1 MSLTEIQRTLS
12 RMEQRISNL
21 IRIGRVAE
29 VQDSPP
35 RVKVEYDK
43 DAGGKPVLT
52 AWLRYFE
59 ERQGFVQT
67 WNPPKV
73 GEQCTILSPSG
84 VLRMGVVLLGLN
96 TTNKPPI
103 SSDSSVHQIK
113 FEDGSTF
120 AFNRASSQWDIS
132 LGGGSASFNGVMF
145 TFNADLFVNG
155 DIIQVGDFDQE
166 GNITTT
172 GNIIGNMVSDSI
184 GSMVAIRTTYNGHHH
199 NARPEPPTILM
210 N

>member
-1 MSLTEIQRTLS
+1 MSLTEIQRAIG

-43 DAGGKPVLT
+43 DSDGQPVLT
-52 AWLRYFE
+52 KWLRYFE

-73 GEQCTILSPSG
+73 GEQCAIISPAGTLS
-84 VLRMGVVLLGLN
+84 MGVVILGLN
-96 TTNKPPI
+96 TTDNPPI
-103 SSDSSVHQIK
+103 SADPNIHKIQFDNGSSFIL
-113 FEDGSTF
+113 
-120 AFNRASSQWDIS
+120 NRASNDWDIY
-132 LGGGSASFNGVMF
+132 LGGGSATFHGAMF
-145 TFNADLFVNG
+145 TFNSDVFVNG

-166 GNITTT
+166 GNITTN
-172 GNIIGNMVSDSI
+172 GNIIGYMVSDSF
-184 GSMVAIRTTYNGHHH
+184 GSMVAIRTIYNGHRHGSS
-199 NARPEPPTILM
+199 PTPDSPM
-210 N
+210 